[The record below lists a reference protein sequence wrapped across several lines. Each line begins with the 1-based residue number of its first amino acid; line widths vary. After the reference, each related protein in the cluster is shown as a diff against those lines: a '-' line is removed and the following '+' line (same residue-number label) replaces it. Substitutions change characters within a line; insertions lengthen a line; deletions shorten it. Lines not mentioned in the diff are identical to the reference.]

1 MGAACSNLF
10 SCLDDDGERDKIN
23 TGASVKEKYM
33 KFRARMNTGVSVEKL
48 SDGRDKYEVLMKIDD
63 DKKTLVFRFPDSSE
77 DSGLPE
83 DTDPECRPQDIG
95 RISVR
100 RATDPD
106 PQVKEFAGSKIL
118 RASLD
123 PQDAL
128 KAFIL
133 EGVNEDGTQTH
144 INIICKDENDAEELI
159 QGFKTTAR
167 KESS

>member
-1 MGAACSNLF
+1 MGAACSNIF
-10 SCLDDDGERDKIN
+10 SCLDDDGDRDKLNI
-23 TGASVKEKYM
+23 APSQKEKYA

-48 SDGRDKYEVLMKIDD
+48 SEGRDKYEVLMKIEDD
-63 DKKTLVFRFPDSSE
+63 KTLVFHFPGSIE
-77 DSGLPE
+77 GSGLPE

-95 RISVR
+95 RISIR

-118 RASLD
+118 RANLD
-123 PQDAL
+123 PRDAL

-144 INIICKDENDAEELI
+144 INILCKDENDAEELI
-159 QGFKTTAR
+159 QGFKATAR
-167 KESS
+167 KRSS